1 MRHKII
7 HISIL
12 VDDYDEA
19 IDFYIKRLNFELIED
34 TKISDTKRWV
44 LVKPKG
50 NGECCLLLAKAV
62 TEEQKKFIGNQSGG
76 RVFLFLNTEDFERD
90 YSNLIKN
97 NITIVREP
105 SDEIYGKVA
114 VFMDSYGNKW
124 DLIESK

>member
-1 MRHKII
+1 MRQKII

-114 VFMDSYGNKW
+114 VFMDLYGNKW